1 MKPSEEDRILSKDGA
16 QVIIDE
22 TSLEYLKG
30 NFIIFT
36 NKICRYASFSG
47 FRQVLG

>member
-1 MKPSEEDRILSKDGA
+1 MKPSEEDRILTRDGA

-30 NFIIFT
+30 NFIILLK
-36 NKICRYASFSG
+36 KILYYYFFSG
-47 FRQVLG
+47 LY